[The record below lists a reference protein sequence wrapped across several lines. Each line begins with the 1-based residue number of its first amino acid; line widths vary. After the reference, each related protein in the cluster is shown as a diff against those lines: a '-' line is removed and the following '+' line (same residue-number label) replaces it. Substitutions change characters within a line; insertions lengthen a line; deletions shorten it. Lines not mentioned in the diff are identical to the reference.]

1 MIIELRE
8 EEAAATEIGYILTF
22 FLGLMFLTTFSVWT
36 FDIQQ
41 ATEERWTNEAIQEN
55 LREVSEA
62 VERADAAMRIDSNAS
77 YAEPIHL
84 RLSADTGLG
93 LILLL
98 TEESVTITDTSEAR
112 MFTQEISAASDATH
126 SGEVNLAGVSI
137 VWVSLQNGNIT
148 IGLEQPGF

>member
-1 MIIELRE
+1 MIVKLRN

-55 LREVSEA
+55 LREVAEA

-77 YAEPIHL
+77 YAESRFIFD
-84 RLSADTGLG
+84 SQQ
-93 LILLL
+93 IL
-98 TEESVTITDTSEAR
+98 D
-112 MFTQEISAASDATH
+112 
-126 SGEVNLAGVSI
+126 
-137 VWVSLQNGNIT
+137 
-148 IGLEQPGF
+148 

>member
-1 MIIELRE
+1 MIVKLRN

-55 LREVSEA
+55 LREVAEA

-77 YAEPIHL
+77 YAEPVYL

-98 TEESVTITDTSEAR
+98 TEESVTITDPSEAR
-112 MFTQEISAASDATH
+112 MFSQEISAASDATH
-126 SGEVNLAGVSI
+126 SGEVNLAEVDI
-137 VWVSLQNGNIT
+137 VWISYKKGTL
-148 IGLEQPGF
+148 LSD

>member
-62 VERADAAMRIDSNAS
+62 VERADSAMRIDSNAS
-77 YAEPIHL
+77 YAEPIYL

>member
-62 VERADAAMRIDSNAS
+62 VERADSAMRIDSNAS
-77 YAEPIHL
+77 YAEPIYL

-98 TEESVTITDTSEAR
+98 TEEAVTITDTSEAR

>member
-55 LREVSEA
+55 LREVAEA
-62 VERADAAMRIDSNAS
+62 VERADSAMRIDSNAS
-77 YAEPIHL
+77 YAEPVYL

-98 TEESVTITDTSEAR
+98 TEESVTITDSSEAR
-112 MFTQEISAASDATH
+112 MFTQEISAASDAAH
-126 SGEVNLAGVSI
+126 SGEINLAGVSI